1 MRKLFVALA
10 LLMGILSA
18 TLAPAGK
25 SSAQAKSI
33 TWKRYDVDITVQAD
47 GLLRVVETQ
56 EIEFIGGPF
65 TSGFVAIPT
74 ANIGVFEV
82 SVSEPG
88 RAYTGYNFR
97 PKDDYA
103 FWVSHP
109 RGETVVEWFFPPVSD
124 ETRAFQLAYSVRG
137 AVPRY
142 DDGDVLQFHA
152 ISNELEFPILNSTVT
167 VHLPPGG
174 PIIGEPE
181 SIGAQME
188 WEVGDDGLTV
198 VYTSPASIPAYEGVE
213 VGIVFEHGAI
223 TGPLPFWQEQ
233 ELRQAEQTARA
244 NLFFGAVTLL
254 LFFLLPGGLY
264 LIWYLKGRD
273 PKAGPVPEYLAEPP
287 SDLPPGLVGVL
298 IDEKADLRDI
308 TATLF
313 DFARRGLVSLEAKGQ
328 SAFTSALILKTQGK
342 LPAGWRDHEKVLFS
356 SVFDPVSPQPCN
368 LNSMPRDFFLQ
379 LPNIEAAMYEEAVK
393 EGLFAAS
400 PGSTR
405 SSYKNAGIS
414 FLVVGMTLGIAAL
427 IFGGSLSPLA
437 VGPALPVALF
447 GLGLLLMSPHMPAR
461 TRKGAEEAAKWQ
473 AFQKYLS
480 NIQHYKDVATVADQF
495 ERYLPYAIAF
505 GLERRWITAF
515 AKAPNA
521 ATVQAPGWLRLGSE
535 TPIDHSLRRDD
546 TQTLQPR
553 PVAVA
558 NRSHIGDSAS
568 APQTPNPGSG
578 QARTDA
584 GPAAS
589 SPAPQPPGLSLN
601 QIGDGLINGLNN
613 MGQSVVTALNTG
625 GRSFTGSPFSASG
638 GSPRSSF
645 SGSRSMSSSRSS
657 RSSFGGSS
665 RSSVSRRGSSG
676 GSSFRSSSFRSGGS
690 SGGGRRGFR

>member
-10 LLMGILSA
+10 LLAGVLSVA
-18 TLAPAGK
+18 FAPAGN
-25 SSAQAKSI
+25 SSAQTKSI

-56 EIEFIGGPF
+56 EIKFDGGPF
-65 TSGFVAIPT
+65 TNGFAAIPG
-74 ANIGVFEV
+74 IGDV
-82 SVSEPG
+82 SVSELG
-88 RAYTGYNFR
+88 RDYQFYSYR
-97 PKDDYA
+97 RDDDYA
-103 FWVSHP
+103 FWTDYSD
-109 RGETVVEWFFPPVSD
+109 RDRTYYVEWFFPPVSD
-124 ETRAFQLAYSVRG
+124 DTRTFELAYTVRG

-152 ISNELEFPILNSTVT
+152 ISNELEFPIRSSTIT

-181 SIGAQME
+181 SVGAPML
-188 WEVGDDGLTV
+188 WEVADDGLTV
-198 VYTSPASIPAYEGVE
+198 TYTSPASIPAYEGVE
-213 VGIVFEHGAI
+213 IGIVFEHGAI

-233 ELRQAEQTARA
+233 ELREAEQRARA
-244 NLFFGAVTLL
+244 NLFFGAATLV
-254 LFFLLPGGLY
+254 LFFFLPGGLY
-264 LIWYLKGRD
+264 LVWYLKGRD
-273 PKAGPVPEYLAEPP
+273 PKAGPVPEYLTEPP

-313 DFARRGLVSLEAKGQ
+313 DFARRGLVTLEAKGP
-328 SAFTSALILKTQGK
+328 SAFNSALVLKPLGK

-356 SVFDPVSPQPCN
+356 SVFDPVNPEPCN
-368 LNSMPRDFFLQ
+368 LNSMPRDFFRQ
-379 LPNIEAAMYEEAVK
+379 LPNIETAMYEEVVK

-405 SSYKNAGIS
+405 TSYKNAGIG
-414 FLVVGMTLGIAAL
+414 FLVAGVALGIAAL
-427 IFGGSLSPLA
+427 IFGIQLSPLA
-437 VGPALPVALF
+437 VGPALPVTLF

-461 TRKGAEEAAKWQ
+461 TRKGVEEAAKWQ
-473 AFQKYLS
+473 AFQKYLG

-495 ERYLPYAIAF
+495 EKYLPYAIAF

-521 ATVQAPGWLRLGSE
+521 ATVQAPGWLRLGNE
-535 TPIDHSLRRDD
+535 TRIDHSLHHDH
-546 TQTLQPR
+546 TQTPQPR
-553 PVAVA
+553 PVF
-558 NRSHIGDSAS
+558 GDPAS
-568 APQTPNPGSG
+568 VLQPPTPGSG
-578 QARTDA
+578 QAGTSA

-589 SPAPQPPGLSLN
+589 SPASQPPGLSLN
-601 QIGDGLINGLNN
+601 QIGDGLISGLNN
-613 MGQSVVTALNTG
+613 MGQSMVTALNTG
-625 GRSFTGSPFSASG
+625 GRSFTGSPFTGSG
-638 GSPRSSF
+638 GASHSSS
-645 SGSRSMSSSRSS
+645 SGSRSMSSGRSS

-665 RSSVSRRGSSG
+665 RSSFSSRGSSG

>member
-1 MRKLFVALA
+1 MRRLFVAFA

-18 TLAPAGK
+18 AFASAGH
-25 SSAQAKSI
+25 SSAQTKSI

-56 EIEFIGGPF
+56 EIEFHGGAF
-65 TSGFVAIPT
+65 TSGFAAIPD
-74 ANIGVFEV
+74 ANVDGIFAV

-88 RAYTGYNFR
+88 RDYQFYNYR
-97 PKDDYA
+97 RDDDYA
-103 FWVSHP
+103 FWVDYGD
-109 RGETVVEWFFPPVSD
+109 RDYTAIEWFFPPVSD
-124 ETRAFQLAYSVRG
+124 ETRTFQLAYTVRG

-142 DDGDVLQFHA
+142 EDGDVLLFHA
-152 ISNELEFPILNSTVT
+152 ISKELEFPILSSTIT

-174 PIIGEPE
+174 PILGEPE
-181 SIGAQME
+181 SVGARME

-198 VYTSPASIPAYEGVE
+198 TYTSPASIPAYGGVE
-213 VGIVFEHGAI
+213 IDIVFKHGAI

-233 ELRQAEQTARA
+233 ELRQAERRA
-244 NLFFGAVTLL
+244 KADLTFGALTLL
-254 LFFLLPGGLY
+254 LFVALPGALY

-273 PKAGPVPEYLAEPP
+273 PKAGPVPEYLTEPP

-298 IDEKADLRDI
+298 IDEKADMRDI

-313 DFARRGLVSLEAKGQ
+313 DFARRGLVSLEVKGP
-328 SAFTSALILKTQGK
+328 SAFNSALILKAQGK
-342 LPAGWRDHEKVLFS
+342 LPAGWRDHEKILFS
-356 SVFDPVSPQPCN
+356 SVFDPINPEPCN

-379 LPNIEAAMYEEAVK
+379 LPSIEAAVYEEAVK

-405 SSYKNAGIS
+405 TSYKNAGIG
-414 FLVVGMTLGIAAL
+414 FLVVGVVLGIAAL
-427 IFGGSLSPLA
+427 ILGSQLSPLT

-495 ERYLPYAIAF
+495 EKYLPYAIAF
-505 GLERRWITAF
+505 GLERRWINAF

-521 ATVQAPGWLRLGSE
+521 ATVQAPGWFRLRSE
-535 TPIDHSLRRDD
+535 MPIDHSLRKDSPPA
-546 TQTLQPR
+546 TQTPQPH
-553 PVAVA
+553 PVF
-558 NRSHIGDSAS
+558 GDPAS
-568 APQTPNPGSG
+568 TPQTPNPGSS
-578 QARTDA
+578 QVRMDA

-613 MGQSVVTALNTG
+613 MGQGMVTALNTG
-625 GRSFTGSPFSASG
+625 GRSFTGSPFSGSG

-645 SGSRSMSSSRSS
+645 SGSRSMGSSRSS

-665 RSSVSRRGSSG
+665 RSSRSGFSG
-676 GSSFRSSSFRSGGS
+676 GSSSRSSSFRSGGS

>member
-10 LLMGILSA
+10 LLMGIVSVA
-18 TLAPAGK
+18 FAPVGK
-25 SSAQAKSI
+25 SSAQSKSI

-56 EIEFIGGPF
+56 EIEFSGGPF
-65 TSGFVAIPT
+65 TSGFAAIPT
-74 ANIGVFEV
+74 ANIGIFDV
-82 SVSEPG
+82 SVSESG
-88 RAYTGYNFR
+88 REYTGYNYL
-97 PKDDYA
+97 PDDDYS
-103 FWVSHP
+103 FWVSRP

-142 DDGDVLQFHA
+142 DGGDELQYSA
-152 ISNELEFPILNSTVT
+152 IGRELEFPILSSTIT

-181 SIGAQME
+181 SAGALVQ
-188 WEVGDDGLTV
+188 WEVGDDGQTV
-198 VYTSPASIPAYEGVE
+198 TYTSTNGVPAYEGVE
-213 VGIVFEHGAI
+213 ISLVFEHGAI

-233 ELRQAEQTARA
+233 ELREAEQRARA
-244 NLFFGAVTLL
+244 NLFFGTATLV

-273 PKAGPVPEYLAEPP
+273 PKAGPIPEYLAEPP

-328 SAFTSALILKTQGK
+328 SAFNSALILKTQGK
-342 LPAGWRDHEKVLFS
+342 LPTGWRDHEKVLFS
-356 SVFDPVSPQPCN
+356 SVFDPVNPEPCN

-379 LPNIEAAMYEEAVK
+379 LPNIEAAMYDEVMK

-405 SSYKNAGIS
+405 TSYKNAGIG
-414 FLVVGMTLGIAAL
+414 FLVAGVALGIAAL
-427 IFGGSLSPLA
+427 IFGSQLSPLA
-437 VGPALPVALF
+437 VGPALPVALC

-515 AKAPNA
+515 AKAPGSA
-521 ATVQAPGWLRLGSE
+521 AVPAPAWYRLKDERPTERPATIGSSPAQMPNLDLPAQAP
-535 TPIDHSLRRDD
+535 T
-546 TQTLQPR
+546 T
-553 PVAVA
+553 
-558 NRSHIGDSAS
+558 
-568 APQTPNPGSG
+568 GSG
-578 QARTDA
+578 APRADA
-584 GPAAS
+584 GPAAPL
-589 SPAPQPPGLSLN
+589 PASQSPGLSLN
-601 QIGDGLINGLNN
+601 QMGDGLINGLNN
-613 MGQSVVTALNTG
+613 MGQSMVTALNTG
-625 GRSFTGSPFSASG
+625 GRSFTGSPFTGSG
-638 GSPRSSF
+638 GSSRSSF
-645 SGSRSMSSSRSS
+645 SGSRSMGSSRSS

-665 RSSVSRRGSSG
+665 RSSRSGFSG
-676 GSSFRSSSFRSGGS
+676 GSSSRRSSFGGGRS